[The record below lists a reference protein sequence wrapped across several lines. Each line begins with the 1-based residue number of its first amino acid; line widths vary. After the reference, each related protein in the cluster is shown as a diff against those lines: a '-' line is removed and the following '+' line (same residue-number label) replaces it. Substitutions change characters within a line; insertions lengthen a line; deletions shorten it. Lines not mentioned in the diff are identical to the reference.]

1 MSRNSGF
8 TMLEVVMSLAILS
21 MLVILLSNIL
31 NLTTKISNSFLDYS
45 EYEYAM
51 MHKKI
56 FNFYN
61 DSDKIEL
68 KNNEIRFYN
77 IEEGREHVLVFRN
90 SKIFKKTKNPDKNYA
105 SGFSLLLE
113 NIKSYQLNI
122 ENEKIIV
129 INIVDRM
136 GKKRTLKFRL
146 LDNSKSKDEQR
157 KEENYEDF
165 YEK

>member
-1 MSRNSGF
+1 M
-8 TMLEVVMSLAILS
+8 
-21 MLVILLSNIL
+21 
-31 NLTTKISNSFLDYS
+31 
-45 EYEYAM
+45 
-51 MHKKI
+51 
-56 FNFYN
+56 
-61 DSDKIEL
+61 
-68 KNNEIRFYN
+68 
-77 IEEGREHVLVFRN
+77 
-90 SKIFKKTKNPDKNYA
+90 
-105 SGFSLLLE
+105 LLE